1 MATITRNPE
10 SAEAEHFDI
19 IIIGGGIYGA
29 MLLLEAVLQNR
40 RALLVERQDFGAET
54 SYNSLRII
62 HGGLRYL
69 QTLDFVRFRE
79 SVAERQWFLR
89 TFPDLVKPM
98 PCLMPLYNKGVKRPS
113 VLKAALL
120 LNDLLSAQRNKNVP
134 AQNVINNGCILS
146 AAETR
151 QQFPGVINDAL
162 TGSAVWYDAHAPDSQ
177 RVIMET
183 LHWACS
189 LGAQAF
195 NYVEA
200 TGVLK
205 SGNSVNGIQVCDKKS
220 GRTYEYRGNIVINA
234 TGPYSRNFSEHI
246 GQEVPELFRPSL
258 AWNILFDCPTPS
270 SHALALTPERPGAL
284 TYFLHPWKGRLLAGT
299 GHAPYKGQI
308 SSHPV
313 PSKKLIERF
322 IDDMNLIM
330 PDANLAMDNIAH
342 IYAGHLPVTEDGGTK
357 LTKRAVIYDH
367 GSKGGL
373 KGLYSISGI
382 KFTTSR
388 KEAERT
394 LKYVLGEINL
404 KKKCRPNNT
413 SASAITCADY
423 DWMPSKDDTDWKN
436 ELKLLIKNESVIH
449 IDDLVYRRTS
459 IGDNSNRVQALAEQ
473 ITDLFDWNDQRKQLE
488 LSTLMNK
495 KNTIKINTG
504 NL

>member
-1 MATITRNPE
+1 MITRSPE
-10 SAEAEHFDI
+10 SAEAEHYDI

-29 MLLLEAVLQNR
+29 MLLLEAAQQNQ
-40 RALLVERQDFGAET
+40 RALLLERQDFGAET

-69 QTLDFVRFRE
+69 QTLDFARFRE

-89 TFPDLVKPM
+89 TFPDLIKPM

-134 AQNVINNGCILS
+134 ATNAINNGRILN
-146 AAETR
+146 ATETR
-151 QQFPGVINDAL
+151 QLFPGVINDAL
-162 TGSAVWYDAHAPDSQ
+162 TGSALWYDAHVPDSQ

-183 LHWACS
+183 LHWACN

-195 NYVEA
+195 NYVEV
-200 TGVLK
+200 TDVLK
-205 SGNSVNGIQVCDKKS
+205 SGNTVNGVRVTDKETGK
-220 GRTYEYRGNIVINA
+220 THEYHCNTVINA
-234 TGPYSRNFSEHI
+234 TGPGSRKFSERFDRDI
-246 GQEVPELFRPSL
+246 PELYRPSL

-284 TYFLHPWKGRLLAGT
+284 TYFLHPWKGRLFAGT
-299 GHAPYKGQI
+299 GHASYKGQV

-313 PSKKLIERF
+313 PGEKLIESF

-330 PDANLAMDNIAH
+330 PDANLSMDNIER

-367 GSKGGL
+367 GRKGGP

-394 LKYVLGEINL
+394 LKYILGKINL
-404 KKKCRPNNT
+404 KKTQRTNQT
-413 SASAITCADY
+413 IASKITCVGY
-423 DWMPSKDDTDWKN
+423 DWMPPAEDTSWKKD
-436 ELKLLIKNESVIH
+436 LKTLIKNESVLH
-449 IDDLVYRRTS
+449 IDDLIYRRTS
-459 IGDNSNRVQALAEQ
+459 IGDNSNRVRALAED
-473 ITDLFDWNDQRKQLE
+473 IADLFGWNEQRKQLE
-488 LSTLMNK
+488 ISTLMSR
-495 KNTIKINTG
+495 
-504 NL
+504 

>member
-1 MATITRNPE
+1 MITRSPE
-10 SAEAEHFDI
+10 SAEAEHYDI

-29 MLLLEAVLQNR
+29 MLLLEAAQQNQ
-40 RALLVERQDFGAET
+40 RALLLERQDFGAET

-69 QTLDFVRFRE
+69 QTLDFARFRE

-89 TFPDLVKPM
+89 TFPDLIKPM

-134 AQNVINNGCILS
+134 ATNAINNGRILN
-146 AAETR
+146 ATETR
-151 QQFPGVINDAL
+151 QLFPGVINDAL
-162 TGSAVWYDAHAPDSQ
+162 TGSALWYDAHVPDSQ

-183 LHWACS
+183 LHWACD

-195 NYVEA
+195 NYVEV
-200 TGVLK
+200 TDVLK
-205 SGNSVNGIQVCDKKS
+205 SGNTVNGVRVTDKETGK
-220 GRTYEYRGNIVINA
+220 THEYRCKTVINA
-234 TGPYSRNFSEHI
+234 TGPGSRKFSKRFDRDI
-246 GQEVPELFRPSL
+246 PELYRPSL

-284 TYFLHPWKGRLLAGT
+284 TYFLHPWKGRLFAGT
-299 GHAPYKGQI
+299 GHASYKGQV

-313 PSKKLIERF
+313 PGEKLIESF

-330 PDANLAMDNIAH
+330 PDANLSMDNIER

-367 GSKGGL
+367 GRKGGP

-388 KEAERT
+388 KEAERI
-394 LKYVLGEINL
+394 LKHILGKINL
-404 KKKCRPNNT
+404 NKKHRPNLMM
-413 SASAITCADY
+413 ASEVTCAGY
-423 DWMPSKDDTDWKN
+423 DWMPQAKDTSWKN
-436 ELKLLIKNESVIH
+436 DLKALIKNESVLH
-449 IDDLVYRRTS
+449 IEDLIYRRTS
-459 IGDNSNRVQALAEQ
+459 IGDNPVRVRALAEE
-473 ITDLFDWNDQRKQLE
+473 IANLFDWDEQRKQLE
-488 LSTLMNK
+488 VSTLMSQGK
-495 KNTIKINTG
+495 KLNEH
-504 NL
+504 